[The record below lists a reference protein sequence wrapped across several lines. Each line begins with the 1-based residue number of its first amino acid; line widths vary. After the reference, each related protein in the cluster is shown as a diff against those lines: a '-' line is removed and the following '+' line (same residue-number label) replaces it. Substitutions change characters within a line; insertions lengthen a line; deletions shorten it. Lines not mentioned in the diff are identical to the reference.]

1 MAEGRWLRIDPE
13 RYDELHEIGMFYRD
27 LGLNIFVSP
36 SDIPD
41 GVRGGVRRGAQEV
54 RNRIQVYGSRGIR
67 D

>member
-36 SDIPD
+36 EDIPD
-41 GVRGGVRRGAQEV
+41 SVRGGTTRSTR
-54 RNRIQVYGSRGIR
+54 SS
-67 D
+67 

>member
-1 MAEGRWLRIDPE
+1 MAEDRWLRIDPE

-41 GVRGGVRRGAQEV
+41 SVRGGTTRSTR
-54 RNRIQVYGSRGIR
+54 SS
-67 D
+67 